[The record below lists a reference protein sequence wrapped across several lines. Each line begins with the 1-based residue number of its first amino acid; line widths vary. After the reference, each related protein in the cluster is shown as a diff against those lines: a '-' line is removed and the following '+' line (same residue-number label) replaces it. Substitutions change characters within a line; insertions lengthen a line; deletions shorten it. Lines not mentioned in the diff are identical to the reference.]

1 MGAATVPQAQG
12 KPASQGPWLGVL
24 SPRCRLCAHHLAV
37 CARRPPA
44 PPLTGV
50 VAGDGSLSD
59 CRLPGSPDPVVSQSK
74 LTVRHGARAPTP
86 TCRTRTRQFLRL
98 RPAVCTLCRSH
109 PPSVQRQPGLKREH
123 RTSSF
128 QRGYPPSNESGQ
140 VLDATSLPMVSFHLA
155 LTPGWTRS
163 VVVFN
168 STTAPLLVEAKPCSE
183 PRPSAVFRK
192 RR

>member
-74 LTVRHGARAPTP
+74 LTGRHGARAPTP

-109 PPSVQRQPGLKREH
+109 PPSVHRQPGLKREH

-128 QRGYPPSNESGQ
+128 QRGYLPSNESGQ
-140 VLDATSLPMVSFHLA
+140 VLDATSLPHGVVSPRAHAGVDSKRRRFQQHD
-155 LTPGWTRS
+155 
-163 VVVFN
+163 
-168 STTAPLLVEAKPCSE
+168 
-183 PRPSAVFRK
+183 RPSLGGGETVLRAPSQRGVP
-192 RR
+192 